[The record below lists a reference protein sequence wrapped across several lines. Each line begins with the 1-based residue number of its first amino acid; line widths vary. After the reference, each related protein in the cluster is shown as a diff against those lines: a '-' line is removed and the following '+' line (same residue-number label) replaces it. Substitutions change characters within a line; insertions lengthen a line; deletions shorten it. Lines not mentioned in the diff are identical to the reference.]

1 MRTERII
8 GLGVLAV
15 LGLIMLIAEADNA
28 VMFMLTKVIGI
39 GLWALVAKL
48 FNKWNSKEKQ

>member
-15 LGLIMLIAEADNA
+15 LGLIMLIAESDNT
-28 VMFMLTKVIGI
+28 VMLILTKIIGV
-39 GLWALVAKL
+39 GLWVLVAKL

>member
-15 LGLIMLIAEADNA
+15 LGLIMLIAESDNM
-28 VMFMLTKVIGI
+28 VMLILTKVIGV
-39 GLWALVAKL
+39 GLWALVARL
-48 FNKWNSKEKQ
+48 FNKWNSKEK